1 LTKHEVPE
9 EINLQMKIEKAGAV
23 RFWLVSDT
31 HNRHDELHV
40 PSGIDVVIHCG
51 DESDCGN
58 EWSNEPEARAFFEW
72 YSALDIAHKLFV
84 PGNHSMAIEKGLV
97 KPEQYPKV
105 RFLIHEQVVLN
116 GLVVF
121 GTPYTPKFF
130 HWAYMRAREDLDV
143 VWQTIPDDVDILISH
158 GPPKGI
164 LDATRD
170 IDTRN
175 PIHVGSKSLTRHV
188 TERIKPLLHAFGHIH
203 DEKGIRNFGI
213 VQDSVTTFV
222 NCSCCNVGSKL
233 VNHGVVVEIDPEG
246 KIIMQAQI

>member
-58 EWSNEPEARAFFEW
+58 EWLNETEARAFFEW

-116 GLVVF
+116 GLIAF

-164 LDATRD
+164 LDVTRD